1 MGGLMF
7 IGQYEHNL
15 EEKGRLS
22 VPKKF
27 RTDLADGGVLTRGL
41 DGCLFLFP
49 KRHWEEFVE
58 KLQQTPLTKA
68 DARGFS
74 RLLTYGA
81 NEVEIDAQGR
91 ILVPEYLRQFAGIKK
106 EVILAGSLERIEIWD
121 KENFT
126 VYQEKI
132 EKEGE
137 LIAERLADLG
147 LI

>member
-1 MGGLMF
+1 MF

-27 RTDLADGGVLTRGL
+27 RTDLVDGGVLTRGL

-49 KRHWEEFVE
+49 KKRWEEFID
-58 KLQQTPLTKA
+58 KLSQTPLTKA

-81 NEVEIDAQGR
+81 TEVELDGQGR
-91 ILVPEYLRQFAGIKK
+91 ILIPEYLRDFATLKNAIVVAGALGRVEIWSK
-106 EVILAGSLERIEIWD
+106 ENFALYQERIEKD
-121 KENFT
+121 SEN
-126 VYQEKI
+126 
-132 EKEGE
+132 
-137 LIAERLADLG
+137 IAERLADLG
-147 LI
+147 IL

>member
-1 MGGLMF
+1 MF

-22 VPKKF
+22 IPKKF
-27 RTDLADGGVLTRGL
+27 RDEITEGGILTRGL

-49 KRHWEEFVE
+49 KGRWEEFIN
-58 KLQQTPLTKA
+58 KLSQTPLTKS

-81 NEVEIDAQGR
+81 TEVELDGQGR
-91 ILVPEYLRQFAGIKK
+91 ILVPEFLRNFAGIKK
-106 EVILAGSLERIEIWD
+106 EVILAGALERIEIWD
-121 KENFT
+121 KENFSD
-126 VYQEKI
+126 YQQKI

-137 LIAERLADLG
+137 TIAERLAELG
-147 LI
+147 IL